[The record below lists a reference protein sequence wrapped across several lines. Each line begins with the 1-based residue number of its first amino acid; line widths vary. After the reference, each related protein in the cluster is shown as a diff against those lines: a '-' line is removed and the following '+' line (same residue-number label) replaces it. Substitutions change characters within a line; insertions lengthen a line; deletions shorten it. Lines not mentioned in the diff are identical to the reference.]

1 MVERK
6 IYDCVDGKVKAHL
19 ESAPKCHDFD
29 HTLRVLNNARK
40 LASELPEC
48 ELEVVELGALLHDIA
63 RPEEMAAQGG
73 LCHAEAG
80 AGMVPDVLRACG
92 VEDEALI
99 LRVQRC
105 VRRHRYRDAI
115 HPESLEEKIVFDA
128 DKLDSIG
135 AVGVG
140 RAFHF
145 AGREGAR
152 LHNTE
157 EEALGSDAYS
167 REDSAYREYLVKLRH
182 VKDRMMTV
190 PGRRIAESLTEV
202 MDAFF
207 DQLNREAGH

>member
-1 MVERK
+1 MVEK
-6 IYDCVDGKVKAHL
+6 AIYNCVYEKVKAHL

-40 LASELPEC
+40 LAAELPEC
-48 ELEVVELGALLHDIA
+48 DLEVVELGALLHDIA

-80 AGMVPDVLRACG
+80 AEMAPGILRECG
-92 VEDEALI
+92 IWDEALI
-99 LRVQRC
+99 LRVRRC
-105 VRRHRYRDAI
+105 VRRHRYRDEI
-115 HPESLEEKIVFDA
+115 HPESLEEMIVFDA

-145 AGREGAR
+145 AGRERAR
-152 LHNTE
+152 LHNSA
-157 EEALGSDAYS
+157 EEALGAEAYS
-167 REDSAYREYLVKLRH
+167 CEDSAYREYLVKLRH
-182 VKDRMMTV
+182 VKARMMTA
-190 PGRRIAESLTEV
+190 PGRRLAKSLTDV

-207 DQLNREAGH
+207 EQLNNESGY